1 VFKLNRRYFIY
12 LFDRVLVAAVTQKW
26 NYLGKHSDKHFIL
39 PPSPKLTQVSSMS
52 SLFIGL
58 TLDESLK
65 KISMKK
71 STVVLFLLLTT
82 VFVSAQ
88 EVVSTQGDS
97 YSNASGS
104 IDFTIGEV
112 VINTG
117 TDGTNDI
124 TQGFHQT
131 NWNFLG
137 VEDFAPDY
145 EAIIF
150 PNPTEDVLNIRTS
163 MFENVTYTLYDAQG
177 KIVMQ
182 DILSAEQTPIQVSQ
196 LAPGSYSLILNNQ
209 TQNLKSFKLIKT
221 H

>member
-1 VFKLNRRYFIY
+1 MKKNTLV
-12 LFDRVLVAAVTQKW
+12 LF
-26 NYLGKHSDKHFIL
+26 
-39 PPSPKLTQVSSMS
+39 
-52 SLFIGL
+52 SLFA
-58 TLDESLK
+58 T
-65 KISMKK
+65 IS
-71 STVVLFLLLTT
+71 
-82 VFVSAQ
+82 VSAQ
-88 EVVSTQGDS
+88 AVVSTQGDS
-97 YSNASGS
+97 YSNGIAN

-112 VINTG
+112 IIDTG
-117 TDGTNDI
+117 TDGTNDL

-137 VEDFAPDY
+137 VENHSPNY

-177 KIVMQ
+177 KLVMQ

-196 LAPGSYSLILNNQ
+196 LAPGSYSLTLNNE
-209 TQNLKSFKLIKT
+209 TQNLKTFKLIKT